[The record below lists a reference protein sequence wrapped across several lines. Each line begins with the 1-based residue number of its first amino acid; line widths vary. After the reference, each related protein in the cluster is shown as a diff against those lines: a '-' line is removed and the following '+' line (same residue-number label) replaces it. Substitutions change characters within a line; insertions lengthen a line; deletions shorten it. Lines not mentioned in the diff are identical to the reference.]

1 MGWKVQRSLRTE
13 EIGKKTHL
21 NTSSA
26 METALKSGQSK
37 EFIAI
42 DAPYLSKV
50 ARPLHLKECLHK
62 SHQNVIFQCWEVSL
76 CQVYLG
82 NKSA

>member
-1 MGWKVQRSLRTE
+1 
-13 EIGKKTHL
+13 
-21 NTSSA
+21 

-37 EFIAI
+37 EFITI

-62 SHQNVIFQCWEVSL
+62 SHQKVIFQCWEVSL

-82 NKSA
+82 TKACLKCRF